1 MKNPQ
6 NRPTLLLCLGLAL
19 LLQPVHATLIHRYS
33 FTSDASDS
41 VGTANGTNL
50 VTGTSATPVA
60 YNGGQAVMD
69 GTGGYIQLPGGL
81 VSGLTNLSIEIWA
94 TYSGVGNAW
103 QRFFDFGNTDAGGA
117 GAYDLF
123 VTPNYGG
130 SGGKLRVGIADAD
143 PGYNNERD
151 VSSPNVFPTGTE
163 AYVVLTLGPTNVAL
177 YVNGAV
183 DSSGASA
190 SYFPLSVVQDVLDYI
205 GRSVYNADPAYNGSF
220 NEFRIHDSILSAP
233 QVAASFA
240 SGPDTVNYD
249 PGAVTALAFTNLQ
262 VAISEGDFQY
272 PQFLA
277 TYARAGNVVIGVPD
291 GASVSS
297 DNTNVIVFKSGGLFA
312 KAPGTAHV
320 IGSLGGINTTPVTI
334 TVGPAI
340 PVLVHRYSFN
350 DPPSSTTVA
359 DSVGGAA
366 YAGNLVTDSTGTTN
380 VALTNGEAVFSGAA
394 TASYSTAPYIALPGG
409 LFTVMTNVTIEVWAT
424 WQGAN
429 AGGGSTWQRIFD
441 FGDSSKGGTAQNS
454 GNGLDSLYLTVRDGG
469 GNSRWDAFIPA
480 GGGSETVLTGPGPL
494 LIGQQVHLTC
504 IYAPNRRS
512 SSYYINGIP
521 VRTGD
526 AANPLSGLSPD
537 ANNWLGVSQWNDPP
551 FHGSISEIRIYEGV
565 LSDVAIAV
573 SQTTGPDT
581 VPQDPGAIQSL
592 TLSAPPLLPGNP
604 NTVQPN
610 LLGNFQHANNVNISG
625 LSGVVY
631 TVGDTNVFT
640 INATGGMKAVTNL
653 GSSTLIAFYQG
664 LSATTTVSVVAA
676 VSVTVTNLPASA
688 IFDGPNLQAVLLGT
702 FPGATNV
709 DVSAF
714 AGTKWTVSD
723 PTLAV
728 VSGTGIVTPLSPGTL
743 MVGATYEGLSGS
755 AQVSLG
761 YAAGAGPAVLLHR
774 YSFSDSNVVD
784 SVGGANGQ
792 ALLNPNI
799 TTPPP
804 NPVVFTNGQAL
815 MDGSGGYIDLPAGLV
830 SSLSNVTFEAWVT
843 WNGGGAWQNIFVFG
857 NTDSTGLGEYGLFGT
872 PTHNGTGMFRL
883 GFGNSDPGFNNEFDV
898 DSPTLFPTNAA
909 THLVVSYAPV
919 DGGTRIFI
927 NGKFNASGG
936 APHPLSDL
944 QDALNYLGRSGY
956 NGDPPYKGS
965 FDEFRIYS
973 GALTAVE
980 VASNYISG
988 PNMNAVL
995 PPLTVHLSAGQLVLT
1010 WPTNASGATLITSKT
1025 LGSGAGWAPANA
1037 TVIQTNDVY
1046 SATIAPTGSAS
1057 FYRLQK

>member
-1 MKNPQ
+1 MNNPQ

-33 FTSDASDS
+33 FTTDASDS

-50 VTGTSATPVA
+50 VNTAQHPAAVPVV
-60 YNGGQAVMD
+60 YTNSQVYMD
-69 GTGGYIQLPGGL
+69 GSGGYVQLPGGL
-81 VSGLTNLSIEIWA
+81 ISSLTNMSIEVWG
-94 TYSGVGNAW
+94 TWSGVGNDW
-103 QRFFDFGNTDAGGA
+103 QRLFDFGTTDAGGA
-117 GAYDLF
+117 GAYDAFLTVNWGATTSMRF
-123 VTPNYGG
+123 
-130 SGGKLRVGIADAD
+130 GIANAD

-151 VSSPNVFPTGTE
+151 VTSPNLFPVGTE
-163 AYVVLTLGPTNVAL
+163 AHVVLTYGPNNVTL
-177 YVNGAV
+177 YLNGV
-183 DSSGASA
+183 IDSSAPVV
-190 SYFPLSVVQDVLDYI
+190 FPLSVVQDVLDYI
-205 GRSVYNADPAYNGSF
+205 GRSTYNDAPYNGYI
-220 NEFRIHDSILSAP
+220 NEFRIHDNSLSAP

-240 SGPDTVNYD
+240 SGPDTIDYD

-291 GASVSS
+291 GVSVSS

-312 KAPGTAHV
+312 KAPGSAHV
-320 IGSLGGINTTPVTI
+320 TGSLGGITTAPVTI
-334 TVGPAI
+334 NVGPAI

-359 DSVGGAA
+359 DSVGGTA

-429 AGGGSTWQRIFD
+429 AGGGTTWQRIFD
-441 FGDSSKGGTAQNS
+441 FGDSQKGASAQNS

-469 GNSRWDAFIPA
+469 GNSHWDAFIPA
-480 GGGSETVLTGPGPL
+480 GGTETVLTGPGPL
-494 LIGQQVHLTC
+494 PIGQQVHLTC

-512 SSYYINGIP
+512 ASFYINGIP
-521 VRTGD
+521 VATGD
-526 AANPLSGLSPD
+526 AANPLSALTPD
-537 ANNWLGVSQWNDPP
+537 ANNWLGASQWNDPP

-581 VPQDPGAIQSL
+581 VPQDPGTIQSL
-592 TLSAPPLLPGNP
+592 TLSSPPLLPGNP

-664 LSATTTVSVVAA
+664 LSATTTVSVVAP

-688 IFDGPNLQAVLLGT
+688 IFDGPNLQATLLGT

-709 DVSAF
+709 DISAF
-714 AGTKWTVSD
+714 TGTKWTISD
-723 PTLAV
+723 ATLGV
-728 VSGTGIVTPLSPGTL
+728 VSAIGTVTPLSPGMLT
-743 MVGATYEGLSGS
+743 VGGAYQGLSGS

-761 YAAGAGPAVLLHR
+761 YAPGSGPAVLLHR

-804 NPVVFTNGQAL
+804 NPVVFNNGQAL
-815 MDGSGGYIDLPAGLV
+815 MDGSGGYIELPAGLV

-843 WNGGGAWQNIFVFG
+843 WNGGAAWQNIFVFG
-857 NTDSTGLGEYGLFGT
+857 NTDPGGAGEYGIFGT

-883 GFGNSDPGFNNEFDV
+883 GFGNSDPGYLNEFDV
-898 DSPTLFPTNAA
+898 DSPNLFPTNAE

-919 DGGTRIFI
+919 DGGTRIYI

-936 APHPLSDL
+936 APDPLSDL
-944 QDALNYLGRSGY
+944 QDQLNYLGRSGY

-973 GALTAVE
+973 GALSGGE
-980 VASNYISG
+980 VANNFVSG

-1010 WPTNASGATLITSKT
+1010 WPTNATGAILITSKT
-1025 LGSGAGWAPANA
+1025 LGSGASWAPANA

-1046 SATIAPTGSAS
+1046 SATISPTSSTS